1 MIDLLSPVGDFDCLK
16 AAVQNGANSVYF
28 GANLFS
34 ARAFAS
40 NFDLDELKNAIQYAR
55 IRGVKTNLTLN
66 TLIKNDEFEDAFNLA
81 KKAYEFGIDAIIVQD
96 LGLAKMLIKSFPD
109 LAIHASTQMSV
120 HNLQGVLELQE
131 LGFKRVVL
139 SRELSIGEIEYIC
152 RNSNVEIE
160 CFIHGALCIS
170 YSGQCLFSS
179 MIGGRSGNRGKCA
192 QPCRL
197 PYKLLEN
204 NSVIDSGYLLST
216 RDICGLDFIPDM
228 INAGVTCLKIEGRM
242 KKPEYVATV
251 TRIYRKYI
259 DLAESSEPYVVDDA
273 DRKIL
278 MQAFNRGSFSC
289 GHLSNEPNKKLV
301 FKDKSDNMGLFLGKV
316 EKYNSNKGYITVKL
330 NEPIEVGDTVAL
342 ERESGTYNVAEV
354 MVSNKNI
361 KGTKVGQ
368 TVTIGRMKG
377 NIKLGDKI
385 FKMSSKSQNSIAND
399 SLRFENR
406 KVALNCEVTVKENQ
420 PLEINITSANDLD
433 IYKNLNITS
442 TLDVLPVE
450 AKNRPISK
458 DDIIAQINKTNSTP
472 FSFANINVNLD
483 DNLFLP
489 KVSSLNE
496 LRRTALENVE
506 NFAISNIQRISDG
519 IDYNARNENSKNDNN
534 ANSSNNSNNNGNKI
548 SVLLNILN
556 DKYDYSSLEGI
567 DIVYI
572 PLKYFVNK
580 KYSNILETLSKKF
593 ELYIYLPTIIKA
605 NYRNLLSLNIENA
618 IKSYNI
624 KGFVL
629 SNISNL
635 LLLDNVLE
643 NCSLNK
649 NDFNFIANY
658 TFNIFNN
665 HSVKE
670 LKELG
675 FNRFTIS
682 PELNKETI
690 LDLTSSNTEVLASEL
705 IVYGKT
711 PLMNMNYCLLGKA
724 NKCYPNCDAKCNSCN
739 KYYLKDR
746 LGLNFE
752 IIPDN
757 IQTVTT
763 IYNSKTTSIES
774 TDFVST
780 NVFRIDV
787 IDESIDDINNIV
799 SVVNSGNRFEGKEFT
814 NGNLNR
820 EV

>member
-96 LGLAKMLIKSFPD
+96 LGLTKMLIKSFPD

-342 ERESGTYNVAEV
+342 ERESGTYNVSEV

-472 FSFANINVNLD
+472 FNFANIKVNLD

-519 IDYNARNENSKNDNN
+519 INYNACNENSKN
-534 ANSSNNSNNNGNKI
+534 ANNSNSDENKI

-556 DKYDYSSLEGI
+556 EKYDYSSLEGI

-649 NDFNFIANY
+649 NNFNFIANY

-799 SVVNSGNRFEGKEFT
+799 SIVKSGNRFEGKEFT

>member
-342 ERESGTYNVAEV
+342 ERESGTYNVSEV

-472 FSFANINVNLD
+472 FNFANIKVNLD

-506 NFAISNIQRISDG
+506 NFAISNIQRISDE
-519 IDYNARNENSKNDNN
+519 ITYNACNENSKN
-534 ANSSNNSNNNGNKI
+534 ANNSNSDENKI

-556 DKYDYSSLEGI
+556 EKYDYSSLEGI

-649 NDFNFIANY
+649 NNFNFIANY

-774 TDFVST
+774 ADFVST

-799 SVVNSGNRFEGKEFT
+799 SVVKSGNRFEGKEFT

>member
-228 INAGVTCLKIEGRM
+228 INAGVNCLKIEGRM

-342 ERESGTYNVAEV
+342 ERESGTYNVSEV

-472 FSFANINVNLD
+472 FNFANINVNLD

-519 IDYNARNENSKNDNN
+519 INYNACNENSKN
-534 ANSSNNSNNNGNKI
+534 ANNSNSDENKI

-556 DKYDYSSLEGI
+556 EKYDYSSLEGI

-649 NDFNFIANY
+649 NNFNFIANY

-774 TDFVST
+774 ADFVST

-787 IDESIDDINNIV
+787 IDESIDDINNII
-799 SVVNSGNRFEGKEFT
+799 SVVKSGNRFEGKEFT